1 MEFIWPN
8 NSSHPKLG
16 GLNVRYKFGGGG
28 GGGPKAAPFV
38 AAPAPS
44 PAPRRVEVDVAAAE
58 KEERQLAG
66 KRRSRLRTIL
76 TRDLDFGRAETSRAQ
91 LLGL

>member
-8 NSSHPKLG
+8 NSRHPKLG

-28 GGGPKAAPFV
+28 GGPKAAPV
-38 AAPAPS
+38 VVDPAPS
-44 PAPRRVEVDVAAAE
+44 PVLRRVEVDVAAAE